1 MSPCKYIKS
10 FLSYFKVIRYLIL
23 TSVIAGL
30 VGGFVSSSLSH
41 LLPRPAIN
49 ENNDTNI
56 AIALIFFG
64 LGNVLGGYAS
74 GIACDRFCLR
84 KAGYIGCFL
93 VIIAST
99 L

>member
-1 MSPCKYIKS
+1 MC
-10 FLSYFKVIRYLIL
+10 YFKVIRYLIL
-23 TSVIAGL
+23 TSLIVGL

-41 LLPRPAIN
+41 LLPKPAIN
-49 ENNDTNI
+49 ESNDTNI

-74 GIACDRFCLR
+74 GILCDRLSLR

-93 VIIAST
+93 VISASSI
-99 L
+99 